1 MLDHKRI
8 ETLGQPGKQR
18 VCPVTGGRGTGRV
31 GSAIRPEEDAQEGH
45 DGEEGEQG
53 QHRPQRVED
62 DVARQV
68 QAVAE
73 DELEEVPKPPHA
85 PCVPT

>member
-1 MLDHKRI
+1 MLDHNRI
-8 ETLGQPGKQR
+8 EAIGQPGKQR
-18 VCPVTGGRGTGRV
+18 LRPIPSGRGIGRV
-31 GSAIRPEEDAQEGH
+31 GPAIRPKEDAQEGH
-45 DGEEGEQG
+45 DGEEREQG
-53 QHRPQRVED
+53 QHRSQRVED

-73 DELEEVPKPPHA
+73 DELEEVPEPPHA